1 MNQNSIK
8 NIKNFREE
16 LKQRTNASLIQN
28 MLDGTPKNENPL
40 RKTPSSQLRLY
51 VLIGIGQNLYFENKE
66 ELQAIIRNNQSESYQ
81 WMIVDYIGNIA
92 GKKDV
97 IQITDQ
103 ENKKELRIAINRSSY
118 ATYNPE
124 RSKYH
129 GDYIWEYHEGSLEE
143 LYKALR
149 ESGVIF
155 EEDVFQMIEDR
166 EREVLTMCEI
176 NEIRLKKINEKNNR

>member
-1 MNQNSIK
+1 MNQNSTK

-40 RKTPSSQLRLY
+40 RKTPNSQMRLY
-51 VLIGIGQNLYFENKE
+51 VLIGIGQNLYFESKE
-66 ELQAIIRNNQSESYQ
+66 DLQTIMKENPQGTYQ

-92 GKKDV
+92 GRRDV

-103 ENKKELRIAINRSSY
+103 ENKKELRVAINRNGY
-118 ATYNPE
+118 AVYNPE

-129 GDYIWEYHEGSLEE
+129 GDYIWEYQEGSLEE
-143 LYKALR
+143 LYQALR
-149 ESGVIF
+149 DSGVIF

-176 NEIRLKKINEKNNR
+176 NEIRLKKIKDRK